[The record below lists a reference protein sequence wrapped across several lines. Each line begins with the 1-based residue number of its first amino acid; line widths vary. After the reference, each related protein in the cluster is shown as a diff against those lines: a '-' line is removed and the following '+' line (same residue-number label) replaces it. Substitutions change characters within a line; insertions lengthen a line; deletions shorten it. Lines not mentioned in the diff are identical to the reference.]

1 MLIVILLDGGLFGGV
16 QGSFCHARQMPPL
29 CADQERVM
37 ADTMQLLTAVLAGVL
52 LYDQPSRSSRL
63 TRREGVMKPAPS
75 LAFARLAKGL
85 TLALAMIAGT
95 AAATGF
101 AAANENPI
109 VFIPP
114 LGGEAVSM
122 TDSEMPLMLDWR
134 DIPTVDP
141 DPASQFHGKVYR
153 ELGAERV
160 PIPHPNARAASSRP
174 GRGGLGV
181 PALPNLPRLW

>member
-1 MLIVILLDGGLFGGV
+1 
-16 QGSFCHARQMPPL
+16 
-29 CADQERVM
+29 M

-75 LAFARLAKGL
+75 LAFARLAKGV
-85 TLALAMIAGT
+85 TLALAVIAGT

-134 DIPTVDP
+134 DIPTVDR

>member
-1 MLIVILLDGGLFGGV
+1 
-16 QGSFCHARQMPPL
+16 
-29 CADQERVM
+29 M
-37 ADTMQLLTAVLAGVL
+37 ADTMQLLTAGSAGVPMC
-52 LYDQPSRSSRL
+52 DQTSRSSRV
-63 TRREGVMKPAPS
+63 TPRESVMKPAPS
-75 LAFARLAKGL
+75 LAFSRLAKGL
-85 TLALAMIAGT
+85 ALVLIAGIS
-95 AAATGF
+95 AAPGSAAT
-101 AAANENPI
+101 NENQI
-109 VFIPP
+109 VFIPA

-141 DPASQFHGKVYR
+141 DPAAQFHGKVYR
-153 ELGAERV
+153 ELGAEPV